1 MLLTQECVIENCVA
15 TRQIINF
22 VISYSPI
29 IQSLVIDEPYQ
40 LDVLRL
46 DLMNPFVNG
55 NKWFKLKYNL
65 MEAKKNGHR
74 TIITF
79 GGANSN
85 HIAAFAAASKIF
97 GFKSIGIIRREK
109 QQDLTPTLLKAKED
123 GMILHFVSRDEYLY
137 KNTDEFKTKLFEI
150 YGDHFFIPEGGNNL
164 LGVKGCSEILKEE
177 WNYKY
182 IFCACG
188 TAATFT
194 GLLLKAKQ
202 NSIIVGIS
210 VLKGEN
216 ELVQDSNAH
225 LLNLNSPHLCKG
237 DEELEKETITESF
250 ITNQYSFN
258 GYAKFDKNWY
268 GFKKDFE
275 IKHQLSLDY
284 IYTSKLAFAISDLMK
299 RKKLR
304 IDSKILMIHTGGMQG
319 NSAFESRYQLIPN
332 L

>member
-15 TRQIINF
+15 TPQLINF

-97 GFKSIGIIRREK
+97 GFKSVVIIRREK

-123 GMILHFVSRDEYLY
+123 GMILHFVSLDEYLY
-137 KNTDEFKTKLFEI
+137 KKTDEFKTKLF
-150 YGDHFFIPEGGNNL
+150 
-164 LGVKGCSEILKEE
+164 
-177 WNYKY
+177 
-182 IFCACG
+182 
-188 TAATFT
+188 
-194 GLLLKAKQ
+194 
-202 NSIIVGIS
+202 
-210 VLKGEN
+210 
-216 ELVQDSNAH
+216 
-225 LLNLNSPHLCKG
+225 
-237 DEELEKETITESF
+237 
-250 ITNQYSFN
+250 
-258 GYAKFDKNWY
+258 
-268 GFKKDFE
+268 
-275 IKHQLSLDY
+275 
-284 IYTSKLAFAISDLMK
+284 
-299 RKKLR
+299 
-304 IDSKILMIHTGGMQG
+304 
-319 NSAFESRYQLIPN
+319 
-332 L
+332 

>member
-15 TRQIINF
+15 THQLINF

-85 HIAAFAAASKIF
+85 HISAFAAASKIF
-97 GFKSIGIIRREK
+97 GFKSIGIIRGEK

-137 KNTDEFKTKLFEI
+137 KNTDEFKTKLYEI

-164 LGVKGCSEILKEE
+164 
-177 WNYKY
+177 
-182 IFCACG
+182 AQM
-188 TAATFT
+188 
-194 GLLLKAKQ
+194 KQ
-202 NSIIVGIS
+202 NDPQKYNDYQKNYSSLFS
-210 VLKGEN
+210 VKQLME
-216 ELVQDSNAH
+216 QI
-225 LLNLNSPHLCKG
+225 NSH
-237 DEELEKETITESF
+237 F
-250 ITNQYSFN
+250 
-258 GYAKFDKNWY
+258 
-268 GFKKDFE
+268 
-275 IKHQLSLDY
+275 
-284 IYTSKLAFAISDLMK
+284 
-299 RKKLR
+299 
-304 IDSKILMIHTGGMQG
+304 
-319 NSAFESRYQLIPN
+319 
-332 L
+332 